1 MISILV
7 SKAKKKPKFI
17 SELFSNRDLKESKK
31 IMVQEVVEEMRDN
44 KMSVVP
50 EAEVELGKLDM
61 LGVGQ
66 GRDAGFGQ
74 DCCFVAKDV
83 EAGLQGAR

>member
-31 IMVQEVVEEMRDN
+31 NMVQEVVEEMRDN
-44 KMSVVP
+44 NVFIDSCKMVTEQV
-50 EAEVELGKLDM
+50 
-61 LGVGQ
+61 
-66 GRDAGFGQ
+66 
-74 DCCFVAKDV
+74 
-83 EAGLQGAR
+83 